1 MIVDDDQMNIEVI
14 SALLEERKVKSDSAL
29 NGKEAIKMVQSR
41 IEKVYFGQASMYG
54 VILLDYSMPEMD
66 GPQVA
71 LEIRRIFD
79 ASILLDQRHLP
90 YICCCTA
97 YAEASFKRQALAA
110 GMDNFLNKPIS
121 AAELDEILALNLAK
135 I

>member
-1 MIVDDDQMNIEVI
+1 MNIEVI

-29 NGKEAIKMVQSR
+29 NGKEAIKMIQSR

-71 LEIRRIFD
+71 LEIRRIFN
-79 ASILLDQRHLP
+79 ASILLDQRDLP

-97 YAEASFKRQALAA
+97 YAEASFKRQAMAA

-121 AAELDEILALNLAK
+121 AAELDEILTLNLAK